1 MKVLW
6 CHKSALDLFFNIYKC
21 IFTLDFLATGA
32 NILERE
38 SDSSHTVRSRLLSV
52 DELHYLDV
60 PIVETIRA
68 FNDFDCNFR
77 CLNNPLCFSV
87 NLATSKDLNGKFRCQ
102 LLSSDKYTNAKDFMK
117 SKSWHHFSIMV
128 GQC

>member
-1 MKVLW
+1 MNVLW
-6 CHKSALDLFFNIYKC
+6 CHKVALCSSTCMNVFFTVN
-21 IFTLDFLATGA
+21 FLAIGT
-32 NILERE
+32 NRLENE
-38 SDSSHTVRSRLLSV
+38 GDSSHTFRSRLLSV

-87 NLATSKDLNGKFRCQ
+87 NLATSKDHAGKFRCQ
-102 LLSSDKYTNAKDFMK
+102 LLSSDRYSNTKHFMK

-128 GQC
+128 SQF